1 MNHLLLIDPQND
13 FCDLPSSYCP
23 SARAGKLAPAL
34 PVAGA
39 HADLLRVAELIER
52 AGSGLGRITV
62 TLDSHQRFD
71 IGHPSFWRTQQ
82 GAAPSAFTQVTAED
96 VRAGRYV
103 PSRPELRERVL
114 AYLEALER
122 AGRYRHMIWPTHC
135 ELGSFG
141 HNIHEDVRYACQ
153 RWEDATGGN
162 VTKVLKGLNPYTE
175 HYSAVRAEVPDPE
188 DPATRDNQ
196 ALLDSV
202 RRSGAV
208 YIAGEAG
215 SHCVKA
221 TTEHIAAALTPSE
234 RQRVFLLTDCMS
246 PVAGFEAQQ
255 QAFLAAMRELG
266 LGLLTSTEA
275 AVRLAVR
282 GAQS

>member
-23 SARAGKLAPAL
+23 RARAGKVSPAL

-52 AGSGLGRITV
+52 AGSGLQRITI

-82 GAAPSAFTQVTAED
+82 GVAPSAFTQVTAED

-103 PSRPELRERVL
+103 PRRPELRERVL
-114 AYLEALER
+114 AYLGALES

-141 HNIHEDVRYACQ
+141 HNIHEDVRFACQ

-188 DPATRDNQ
+188 DPETGDNQ
-196 ALLDSV
+196 ALLEAL
-202 RRSGAV
+202 RRSDAV

-221 TTEHIAAALTPSE
+221 TTEHIAAAFTPGE
-234 RQRVFLLTDCMS
+234 RRRLFLLTDCMS

-255 QAFLAAMRELG
+255 QAFLESMRQLG
-266 LGLLTSTEA
+266 LGLLTSAEA
-275 AVRLAVR
+275 AARLAPQ
-282 GAQS
+282 GAQA